1 MAERFIVL
9 YQWVKY
15 KGKMYCAG
23 ELLPPEYTNR
33 DRYRFLYPSRI
44 GLKPVTVAVK
54 SAPIAVAEAPAKVVE
69 TESVASEEKIAGEV
83 KASPATNPGTPQQLV
98 RAVPTQGLS
107 GIPTK

>member
-15 KGKMYCAG
+15 KGKMYKAG

-44 GLKPVTVAVK
+44 GLKPVTVAVE
-54 SAPIAVAEAPAKVVE
+54 SAPIVVAEAPTETVE
-69 TESVASEEKIAGEV
+69 TESVASEESKAGETL
-83 KASPATNPGTPQQLV
+83 ASPVTTPGTPQPRV
-98 RAVPTQGLS
+98 RAVPMQGLS
-107 GIPTK
+107 GIPKH